1 MTRSTRPDRRAL
13 GIAGENT
20 ACLVVEEEGLRVI
33 ERNWRDGRRGEIDII
48 ACDHTDP
55 CDPRTVVVEVRTR
68 VGRRHGSALASIDER
83 KVTQLRKLTGAWCR
97 ARGPVGSR
105 VRIDVVAITLD
116 AAQLRLFPGHGC
128 RDVDLRDL
136 GARVAWLRGVQ

>member
-1 MTRSTRPDRRAL
+1 M
-13 GIAGENT
+13 
-20 ACLVVEEEGLRVI
+20 
-33 ERNWRDGRRGEIDII
+33 
-48 ACDHTDP
+48 
-55 CDPRTVVVEVRTR
+55 VEVRTR

-116 AAQLRLFPGHGC
+116 AAQLRLFPSHGC